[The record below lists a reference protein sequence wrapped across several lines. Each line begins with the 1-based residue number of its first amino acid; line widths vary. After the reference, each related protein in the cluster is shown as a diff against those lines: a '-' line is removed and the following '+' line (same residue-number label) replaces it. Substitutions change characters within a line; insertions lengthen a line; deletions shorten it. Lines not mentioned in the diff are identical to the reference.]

1 MGLIRSL
8 TSGSSSLR
16 AHQSRFDVIS
26 NNLANANT
34 VGFKSSRA
42 TFADQISQ
50 TYNYGR
56 GPSEIGGIGIGGT
69 NPLQYG
75 LGVKMGSVQKDMSQ
89 GIIESTNRPLD
100 VALNG
105 DGYLVYN
112 SNGRNLY
119 SRAGAITRDKAGNLV
134 DANTGAFLQG
144 YNIERD
150 GNGLM
155 VKDGANS
162 NILNRTSGN
171 LNIPPG
177 IMSQPRQTSE
187 VSFSG
192 NLSNTMEEGDSR
204 SASIKIF
211 DNTGGPRDL
220 TLIFTKTA
228 NEGEFNITAQ
238 IDGNDITLPAAGVL
252 QFNPDGTLASPTDLS
267 LTAASLNAA
276 LGSTTIFDET
286 TPKDITVQLQNE
298 NSLIENSLTSFSS
311 PSNATAL
318 TQDGYQAG
326 DLVGLNVDSQGKIW
340 GSFDNDRTELLGQMV
355 MAKFTN
361 PEALRNTGN
370 NYFAATG
377 NSGEANIGTA
387 GEIFPSTTIEGNA
400 LELSNVDMTTQ
411 FTDLIATQRAFE
423 AASRTVTVSDQ
434 LLAEMN
440 NLKR

>member
-16 AHQSRFDVIS
+16 AHQGRFDVIS

-50 TYNYGR
+50 TYNHGR
-56 GPSEIGGIGIGGT
+56 GPAEVGGT
-69 NPLQYG
+69 GMGGVNPLQFG

-89 GIIESTNRPLD
+89 GIIEVTNRPLD

-112 SNGRNLY
+112 TNGRNMY

-144 YNIERD
+144 YNIDRTD
-150 GNGLM
+150 DGLM
-155 VKDGANS
+155 TKDSDNN
-162 NILNRTSGN
+162 NILNRTTGN

-177 IMSQPRQTSE
+177 VMSQPRQTSE

-204 SASIKIF
+204 SASIKVF

-220 TLIFTKTA
+220 TLTFTKSATD
-228 NEGEFNITAQ
+228 GEFNITAQ
-238 IDGNDITLPAAGVL
+238 IEGQDVTLGTGAV
-252 QFNPDGTLASPTDLS
+252 QFNPDGTLATPTELVI
-267 LTAASLNAA
+267 TAADLNAA
-276 LGSTTIFDET
+276 LGSTTIFDEG
-286 TPKDITVQLQNE
+286 TPKDITVRLQQP
-298 NSLIENSLTSFSS
+298 NSLIEGSLTSFSS

-326 DLVGLNVDSQGKIW
+326 DLIGMNVDSQGKIW

-361 PEALRNTGN
+361 PEGLKNAGN
-370 NYFAATG
+370 NYFTASG
-377 NSGEANIGTA
+377 NSGEPNIGTA
-387 GEIFPSTTIEGNA
+387 GEIFPSTSIEGNA